1 MTKKTKFL
9 KIKPFQET
17 LYKSYCA
24 PATLKML
31 LDYYGVEKSEKEL
44 AHLMGTTKDAGTTV
58 EDFVKALKKFGLKAK
73 VKDYATF
80 ADIEGYL
87 KKDIPVV
94 VDWFTKG
101 RSDDPEHFTADGHY
115 SIAVGLDKTHI
126 YLQDPEI
133 GRMRKLKR
141 QDFLKV
147 WFDYLG
153 DYLKS
158 PKQLV
163 IREMIAVYR

>member
-1 MTKKTKFL
+1 MSKKSAL
-9 KIKPFQET
+9 LAVKPFQET

-31 LDYYGVEKSEKEL
+31 LQYYGIEKSEKEL
-44 AHLMGTTKDAGTTV
+44 ARLLGTTEKTGTTV
-58 EDFVKALKKFGLKAK
+58 EDFVKGLKHFGLKAK
-73 VKDYATF
+73 VKNYSTF
-80 ADIEGYL
+80 KDIEKYL

-101 RSDDPEHFTADGHY
+101 RSDDPDWFTADGHY
-115 SIAVGLDKTHI
+115 SIAVGLDKKYI

-133 GRMRKLKR
+133 GGMRKLKR
-141 QDFLKV
+141 EDFLKV

-153 DYLKS
+153 EYLKS
-158 PKQLV
+158 RDQVV
-163 IREMIAVYR
+163 IRQSIAVYR